1 METEEVNEGPGF
13 PLVIEAGNRDCT
25 AEAKSTILRRKGHPV
40 VWHIEKREEGAPR
53 KLTAQVPQDAGAW
66 RHSRRAAKLG
76 WKGWRTCRTGDQV
89 THGRIRHS
97 ELAQK
102 RTRVKGA
109 IEKHACYRL
118 LQNCPVGQ
126 LGEVYASSSKALSTA
141 RKPTMTLQ
149 GSQDKALAGILP
161 QP

>member
-1 METEEVNEGPGF
+1 M
-13 PLVIEAGNRDCT
+13 
-25 AEAKSTILRRKGHPV
+25 
-40 VWHIEKREEGAPR
+40 
-53 KLTAQVPQDAGAW
+53 
-66 RHSRRAAKLG
+66 
-76 WKGWRTCRTGDQV
+76 GDQV

-149 GSQDKALAGILP
+149 GSQDKAPTVLRTVAHPIQVSAFTYL
-161 QP
+161 